1 MDLQHLSN
9 FELRQMCYF
18 MAVVE
23 AHNNFSEAARRLHID
38 QPPLSQRIRALEKM
52 LKVELFDRKR
62 RPLQLTEAGKV
73 FFEEI
78 RLALTHI
85 ERAITQAQRAT
96 RGEIGQLTIGVNSS
110 IANSLLPDILRMFR
124 SRFPDVKLVLRELTS
139 FQQLQDLRER
149 RIDVGFERLPNS
161 YENEADLRFV
171 PIFQEPL
178 VIALPETHPLAAHA
192 QIPLRALAD
201 EPFILPPPEVVP
213 SYGEIISL
221 CQQVGFSPKI
231 VQEATWMITV
241 LSLVAGGVGV
251 TLLRANVQNLQ
262 RTGVVYRPIL
272 GENLT
277 RQIALVWRR
286 DDSSV
291 ILHEFLKI
299 TQDVTQFPDYLG
311 KE

>member
-1 MDLQHLSN
+1 
-9 FELRQMCYF
+9 MCYF

-23 AHNNFSEAARRLHID
+23 AHNNFSRAAERLHIE

-62 RPLQLTEAGKV
+62 RPLQLTEAGRV
-73 FFEEI
+73 FLEET

-85 ERAITQAQRAT
+85 ERAITQAQRAN

-110 IANSLLPDILRMFR
+110 IANSFLPDILRTSR
-124 SRFPDVKLVLRELTS
+124 SRFPEVKLVLRELTS
-139 FQQLQDLRER
+139 SQQLQDLRDR

-161 YENEADLRFV
+161 YENEANLRFI

-192 QIPLRALAD
+192 QIPLQALAD
-201 EPFILPPPEVVP
+201 EPFILPPPELVP
-213 SYGEIISL
+213 SYGEIINL

-231 VQEATWMITV
+231 VQEATWMVTV

-251 TLLRANVQNLQ
+251 ALLRANVQNLQ

-277 RQIALVWRR
+277 RQIAVVWRR

-299 TQDVTQFPDYLG
+299 IQDVTQFPDYLG

>member
-23 AHNNFSEAARRLHID
+23 ANNNFSEAARRLHID

-85 ERAITQAQRAT
+85 ERAITQAQRAS

-110 IANSLLPDILRMFR
+110 IANSLLPDILRTFR
-124 SRFPDVKLVLRELTS
+124 SHFPDVKLVLRELTS
-139 FQQLQDLRER
+139 SQQLQDLRER

-161 YENEADLRFV
+161 YENEADLRFI
-171 PIFQEPL
+171 PIFQEPF

-192 QIPLRALAD
+192 QIPLQALAD
-201 EPFILPPPEVVP
+201 EPFILPPPELVP

-299 TQDVTQFPDYLG
+299 IQDVTQFPDYLG

>member
-1 MDLQHLSN
+1 
-9 FELRQMCYF
+9 MCYF

-23 AHNNFSEAARRLHID
+23 AQNNFSRAADRLHID
-38 QPPLSQRIRALEKM
+38 QPPLSQRIRALEKV

-73 FFEEI
+73 FLEET

-85 ERAITQAQRAT
+85 ECAITQAQRAS
-96 RGEIGQLTIGVNSS
+96 RGEIGRLTIGVNSS
-110 IANSLLPDILRMFR
+110 IANSLLPDILRMFC
-124 SRFPDVKLVLRELTS
+124 SRFPEVKLVLRELTS
-139 FQQLQDLRER
+139 SQQLQDLRAR

-161 YENEADLRFV
+161 SENEADLRFM

-178 VIALPETHPLAAHA
+178 VIALPECHPLAAHA
-192 QIPLRALAD
+192 QIPLQALAN
-201 EPFILPPPEVVP
+201 EPFILPSPELVP
-213 SYGEIISL
+213 SYSEIMTL

-251 TLLRANVQNLQ
+251 ALLRANVQNLQ

-272 GENLT
+272 GQNLT
-277 RQIALVWRR
+277 RQLAVVWRR

-291 ILHEFLKI
+291 ILHEFLKVI
-299 TQDVTQFPDYLG
+299 QDVSQIQD
-311 KE
+311 